1 MIDSRRPFSF
11 LRMEENVFSRNI
23 LTGSI
28 LRNLDFFRI
37 CRIILKSCF
46 IFYQP

>member
-23 LTGSI
+23 LTGS
-28 LRNLDFFRI
+28 NLDFFRI